1 MEIFLLPLKLDILCF
16 GIFRKVE
23 DMDDCADIGRGSG
36 TFGEK
41 GIGVTVK
48 FNNVHLFFLI
58 AQFLKLRL

>member
-41 GIGVTVK
+41 GVLVLGVG
-48 FNNVHLFFLI
+48 
-58 AQFLKLRL
+58 LREEKVWLWLSIVGSE